1 MFEVSFQSCADMT
14 MGAED
19 DWRLGEPALGSAG
32 VVWSEVVVNVSRQRS
47 GVKRGEEIGYYC
59 GSLSRSRCG
68 ILLWM
73 LVETTGEREDRIV
86 LC

>member
-1 MFEVSFQSCADMT
+1 MT

-59 GSLSRSRCG
+59 GSLSRSRRG

-86 LC
+86 LS